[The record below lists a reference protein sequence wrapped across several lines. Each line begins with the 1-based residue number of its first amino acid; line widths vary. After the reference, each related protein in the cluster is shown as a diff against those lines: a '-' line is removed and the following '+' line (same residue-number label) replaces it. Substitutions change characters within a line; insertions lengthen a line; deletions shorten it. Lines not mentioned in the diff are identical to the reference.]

1 MSLTSLLL
9 LYNNDNEKESG
20 VNMIEK
26 YLVIANKDFD
36 NETIHYCGDVE
47 LDAFKKF
54 NKVQFKMKQIVRANV
69 DMVKLHGVDFIKDY
83 KIIEKIKG

>member
-1 MSLTSLLL
+1 M
-9 LYNNDNEKESG
+9 
-20 VNMIEK
+20 EK

-54 NKVQFKMKQIVRANV
+54 NKIQFQMKEIVKADVKMTMLQGVQFIEK
-69 DMVKLHGVDFIKDY
+69 Y
-83 KIIEKIKG
+83 TIIEKIRG